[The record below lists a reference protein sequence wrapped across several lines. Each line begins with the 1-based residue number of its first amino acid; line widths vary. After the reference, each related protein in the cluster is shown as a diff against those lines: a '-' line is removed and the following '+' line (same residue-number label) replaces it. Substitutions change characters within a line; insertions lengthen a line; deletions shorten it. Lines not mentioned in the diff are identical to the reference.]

1 VPQSKIDMIR
11 NWTDHVLDSARKNGY
26 KFGTPGYR
34 RIALSL
40 SNRIQLA
47 GHSLSIQPVGDSLNT
62 VEFNPYVD
70 RPYDIYSYWNGTHH
84 MLWLNGSTENRGNYV
99 KQVFIGTAGG
109 KYPLYRFFNGI
120 TGCHLFTADANE
132 AYALANHPGGG
143 YEGWYKEGVETYVDL
158 YGYPTAFPIFRFH
171 KVQNGPE
178 DYYYSQSSY
187 VAAAGYNLEGV
198 GFIVHYNY

>member
-1 VPQSKIDMIR
+1 MKKILLILLVGLLFTSCKKTGTPPTLTNTVESSAVPQSKIDMIR

-84 MLWLNGSTENRGNYV
+84 MLWLNGSTE
-99 KQVFIGTAGG
+99 IAGTM
-109 KYPLYRFFNGI
+109 
-120 TGCHLFTADANE
+120 
-132 AYALANHPGGG
+132 
-143 YEGWYKEGVETYVDL
+143 
-158 YGYPTAFPIFRFH
+158 
-171 KVQNGPE
+171 
-178 DYYYSQSSY
+178 
-187 VAAAGYNLEGV
+187 
-198 GFIVHYNY
+198 